1 MNIPKISEE
10 EVQNIALVYR
20 LGLSPE
26 DISRLSSE
34 LSNILEQFRVLD
46 NVDTSGINPTGHS
59 VSADG
64 TMREDEP
71 SSSLPVNKILQNAP
85 SVEKGYFRVKAV
97 LE

>member
-59 VSADG
+59 VSADA

>member
-1 MNIPKISEE
+1 MNIPKISKE
-10 EVQNIALVYR
+10 EVENIALVYR

-26 DISRLSSE
+26 DVSRLSSE
-34 LSNILEQFRVLD
+34 LSNILDQFRILD

-64 TMREDEP
+64 AMREDEP
-71 SSSLPVNKILQNAP
+71 YKSLPVNKTLQNAP
-85 SVEKGYFRVKAV
+85 SVENGYFKVKAV

>member
-34 LSNILEQFRVLD
+34 LSNILEQFRVLY
-46 NVDTSGINPTGHS
+46 NVDSSVINPTGHS

-71 SSSLPVNKILQNAP
+71 SNSLPVNKTLQNAP
-85 SVEKGYFRVKAV
+85 SVEKGYFKVKAV

>member
-34 LSNILEQFRVLD
+34 RSNILEQFRVLD

>member
-46 NVDTSGINPTGHS
+46 NVDTRGINPTGHS

-71 SSSLPVNKILQNAP
+71 SNSLPVNKTLQNAP
-85 SVEKGYFRVKAV
+85 SVEKGYFKVKAV

>member
-1 MNIPKISEE
+1 MNIPKISKE
-10 EVQNIALVYR
+10 EVENIALVYR

-26 DISRLSSE
+26 DVSRLSSE
-34 LSNILEQFRVLD
+34 LSNILDQFRVLD

-85 SVEKGYFRVKAV
+85 SVEKGYLRVKAV

>member
-1 MNIPKISEE
+1 MTIPKISKE

>member
-71 SSSLPVNKILQNAP
+71 SNSLPVNKTLQNAP
-85 SVEKGYFRVKAV
+85 SVEKGYFKVKAV

>member
-26 DISRLSSE
+26 DISRLSAE

>member
-20 LGLSPE
+20 LGLSPV
-26 DISRLSSE
+26 DISRLSSA

-85 SVEKGYFRVKAV
+85 SVEKGYFSVKAV

>member
-1 MNIPKISEE
+1 MSAPKISKE

-26 DISRLSSE
+26 DVNRLSSE
-34 LSNILEQFRVLD
+34 LSDILEQFRVLD
-46 NVDTSGINPTGHS
+46 NVDTSGVIPTGHS
-59 VSADG
+59 VSVNG

-71 SSSLPVNKILQNAP
+71 SESLPINKTLQNAP
-85 SVEKGYFRVKAV
+85 SVENGYFKVKAV

>member
-26 DISRLSSE
+26 DVSRLSSE
-34 LSNILEQFRVLD
+34 LSNILDQFRVLD
-46 NVDTSGINPTGHS
+46 NVDTNGVNPTGHS
-59 VSADG
+59 VSANG
-64 TMREDEP
+64 VMREDEP
-71 SSSLPVNKILQNAP
+71 SQSLPVNKILQNAP

>member
-20 LGLSPE
+20 LGLSAE

-46 NVDTSGINPTGHS
+46 NVNTSGINPTGHS